1 MKETKST
8 PAADIRELVTAV
20 KAQMSG
26 LGYSQYTIDRMDAV
40 WKNLASY
47 CEEHNDGLLTAE
59 SARCF
64 VWDLYGAVLGEK
76 DTSQNVNRAVHILLD
91 FQQFG
96 IRWMDSAR
104 RSRRLWAAHPPAQ
117 ADTRRSWGMPWQR
130 RSR

>member
-8 PAADIRELVTAV
+8 PATGIRELVTAV

-59 SARCF
+59 SARALSGICMALS
-64 VWDLYGAVLGEK
+64 WAK
-76 DTSQNVNRAVHILLD
+76 RTHHRTSTGPSTYCWTSNS
-91 FQQFG
+91 
-96 IRWMDSAR
+96 SA
-104 RSRRLWAAHPPAQ
+104 
-117 ADTRRSWGMPWQR
+117 
-130 RSR
+130 